1 MRSKTT
7 IIFYMETIYIDRLF
21 ALNFI
26 IDYLIL
32 LGSARICG
40 IFMRRGRYLLAAAL
54 GGVYAAVSVLP
65 GMALLSSAPMKL
77 LFAVLMSLIAF
88 LGEKRFL
95 RCLLVFLAVSAL
107 FGGALW
113 ALSLSG
119 SAGAYLPLSFT
130 TLLVS
135 FLIIYALL
143 SLLFRRSLKGAEKR
157 ISEVL
162 VQRGGKEVRFMALRD
177 SGNSLCDPISGAG
190 VIIISP
196 ELALPLFGE
205 QDWARPADAVTKLP
219 GMRLIPYNAVGTE
232 SGLLAAFRPDRLELD
247 GAPCDSMVIAVSP
260 VKIQGDGYLAVAQE

>member
-113 ALSLSG
+113 ALSLNG

-162 VQRGGKEVRFMALRD
+162 VQHGGKEVRFMALRD

-196 ELALPLFGE
+196 ELALPLFGK
-205 QDWARPADAVTKLP
+205 QDWASPADAVTKLP
-219 GMRLIPYNAVGTE
+219 A
-232 SGLLAAFRPDRLELD
+232 
-247 GAPCDSMVIAVSP
+247 
-260 VKIQGDGYLAVAQE
+260 